1 MVTDVH
7 WNMRNQPAARC
18 AQQHKNLPLKRFE
31 RKIFTLPKAQYGP
44 VCWHYNWSYLIAN
57 LATRWLH
64 LHEMWALG
72 GVGNLAT
79 NDNMS
84 FPYWHH
90 QLVLRLVLSWY
101 FYQSESHQQS
111 FNKRRVRQLRTSRP
125 NDRTPCH
132 VHMGSIK
139 TVTLQVLA
147 AGHFPHL

>member
-18 AQQHKNLPLKRFE
+18 AQQHQHKNLPLKRFE
-31 RKIFTLPKAQYGP
+31 RKIFTLPKAHYGP
-44 VCWHYNWSYLIAN
+44 VCWHHNWSYLIAN
-57 LATRWLH
+57 LT
-64 LHEMWALG
+64 
-72 GVGNLAT
+72 T
-79 NDNMS
+79 CMS
-84 FPYWHH
+84 KKCGHQVASEIWPPMTICHFPIDRSSVSIEISIE
-90 QLVLRLVLSWY
+90 LVFLSVRVTSTK
-101 FYQSESHQQS
+101 FQE
-111 FNKRRVRQLRTSRP
+111 KVRQLRTPRP